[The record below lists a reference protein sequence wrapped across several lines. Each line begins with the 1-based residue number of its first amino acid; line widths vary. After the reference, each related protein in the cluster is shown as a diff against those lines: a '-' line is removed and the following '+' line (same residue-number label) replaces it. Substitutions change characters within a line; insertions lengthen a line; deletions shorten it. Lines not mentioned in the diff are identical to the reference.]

1 LNPRSFQLS
10 AATGSFLALL
20 LLFPTVQPLA
30 HAQYEAHPSGIERL
44 TEGFTAAADDA
55 LAWYDGP
62 IYLVYLVN
70 VYDIVPQDAKPIVI
84 GPSDAERALAR
95 GIGVPGAS
103 SPGSLEPFTIPHL
116 LIASRMLYTAGRTIL
131 DDRHDPQP
139 GFHQALGFYK
149 ALVYTQVTTQFAKN
163 LVHRE
168 RPDKSDSKS
177 FFSGHT
183 STTFAMSSYLQREL
197 DDAIF
202 EWDALRRAPVLRNI
216 LRAGSAAALYGWA
229 GYVGYSRM
237 RDQRHYLTDVIV
249 GAAIG
254 SLIGHF
260 VYGQVN
266 QAGTT
271 AFPGLGIAPGE
282 DGPLLSLRMQF

>member
-1 LNPRSFQLS
+1 MNSR
-10 AATGSFLALL
+10 FLPIHGALLAFLL
-20 LLFPTVQPLA
+20 LLPTVQPSA
-30 HAQYEAHPSGIERL
+30 HAQYRQSPHGIERL
-44 TEGFTAAADDA
+44 TNGFTAATADVS
-55 LAWYDGP
+55 AWYDAP

-70 VYDIVPQDAKPIVI
+70 VYDIVPQNAKPIMI
-84 GPSDAERALAR
+84 APSDAERALAR

-103 SPGSLEPFTIPHL
+103 SPGSLEPFTIPHM
-116 LIASRMLYTAGRTIL
+116 LIASRMMYTAGRTLL
-131 DDRHDPQP
+131 DDRHDPRP
-139 GFHQALGFYK
+139 GFRQALGFYK

-168 RPDKSDSKS
+168 RPDRSDSKS

-197 DDAIF
+197 DDAILD
-202 EWDALRRAPVLRNI
+202 WDAVQHTPLLRDI

-260 VYGQVN
+260 VYGQVHAAESTALPALGVA
-266 QAGTT
+266 AGKN
-271 AFPGLGIAPGE
+271 
-282 DGPLLSLRMQF
+282 GPLLSLRMQF